1 MFRCPQYLLDSVKML
16 MVRNGDLNLL
26 GDYIIVGLGG
36 GFDILPHLLEDAR
49 DVSGYARTIKTYTGL
64 FQGVKVSAIAMGG
77 GPSYTEWIVALAYM
91 KHAKA
96 LVGVGWCGAL
106 QENIEIGDVVI
117 PIATIR
123 DEDASTH
130 YVDSSFP
137 AIANPRLVTM
147 AVDSIKSHVEELGS
161 KLWLGVTVTTSAM
174 LAETPERIELWRK
187 QKALCI
193 DGETSILYTLSYLA
207 DIPSLTLLTVSDNV
221 VLGKDC
227 GFETKLS
234 ERVDR
239 VFRELVKGAL
249 NVIVKLHRAY

>member
-1 MFRCPQYLLDSVKML
+1 ML

-36 GFDILPHLLEDAR
+36 GLDVLPHLLEDVR

-64 FQGVKVSAIAMGG
+64 FQRVKVSAIAMGG
-77 GPSYTEWIVALAYM
+77 GPSYTEWVVALAHM
-91 KHAKA
+91 KNVKA
-96 LVGVGWCGAL
+96 LIGVGWCGAL

-130 YVDSSFP
+130 YVDPSFP
-137 AIANPRLVTM
+137 AVANPRLVTI
-147 AVDSIKSHVEELGS
+147 AIDSIKPRIEGLGS

-187 QKALCI
+187 QKALCV

-221 VLGKDC
+221 ILGRDC
-227 GFETKLS
+227 GFGTELS
-234 ERVDR
+234 KRVDK

-249 NVIVKLHRAY
+249 NIITKLHRAQQS